1 MNVALAPRDPRR
13 DSPPARGEL
22 DDVTLA
28 RAQRGDRAAWRA
40 LVEHH
45 QPAVF
50 ALLGRM
56 LGSGRRA
63 QVEDLAQETFLAVF
77 RQLAGFSPLGT
88 ARLSTWILTIASRR
102 AIDELR
108 RRPASAIAVEDISA
122 AGKAGGAASGAA
134 GASGDGSRPDDSL
147 ARRRLARA
155 IDRALAELAPEYRA
169 AFLLRELHGLEY
181 AEIARSLDIDPG
193 TVKSRLSRA
202 RAALRIALAEELS
215 P

>member
-1 MNVALAPRDPRR
+1 MTVALAPRDPRAE
-13 DSPPARGEL
+13 SPPARGEL

-28 RAQRGDRAAWRA
+28 RAQRGDRAAWQA

-50 ALLGRM
+50 ALLGRL
-56 LGSGRRA
+56 LGGGRRA

-77 RQLAGFSPLGT
+77 RQLAGFSPLGS

-108 RRPASAIAVEDISA
+108 RRPASASA
-122 AGKAGGAASGAA
+122 AADSAAPADG
-134 GASGDGSRPDDSL
+134 GSRPDDSL

-181 AEIARSLDIDPG
+181 AEIARALDIDPG

>member
-1 MNVALAPRDPRR
+1 MALAPRDPRLET
-13 DSPPARGEL
+13 PAGRGEL
-22 DDVTLA
+22 DDVTLV

-50 ALLGRM
+50 ALLGRL
-56 LGSGRRA
+56 LGGGRRA

-77 RQLAGFSPLGT
+77 RQLAGFSPLGP

-108 RRPASAIAVEDISA
+108 RRPASAIAAEDVA
-122 AGKAGGAASGAA
+122 PADPA
-134 GASGDGSRPDDSL
+134 RPDDAL

-155 IDRALAELAPEYRA
+155 IDRGLAELSPEYRA
-169 AFLLRELHGLEY
+169 AFLLRELHGLDY
-181 AEIARSLDIDPG
+181 AEIARALEIDAG

-202 RAALRIALAEELS
+202 RAALRAALAEEMS
-215 P
+215 

>member
-1 MNVALAPRDPRR
+1 MTVALAPRDPRLV
-13 DSPPARGEL
+13 SPPGRGEL
-22 DDVTLA
+22 DDVTLV
-28 RAQRGDRAAWRA
+28 RAQRGDRVAWRA

-50 ALLGRM
+50 ALLGRL
-56 LGSGRRA
+56 LGGGRRA

-77 RQLAGFSPLGT
+77 RQLAGFSPLGA

-108 RRPASAIAVEDISA
+108 RRPASAVAAEDIA
-122 AGKAGGAASGAA
+122 AAPEAT
-134 GASGDGSRPDDSL
+134 RPDDSL

-155 IDRALAELAPEYRA
+155 IDRGLAELSPEYRA
-169 AFLLRELHGLEY
+169 AFVLRELHGLDY
-181 AEIARSLDIDPG
+181 AEIARALEIDAG

-202 RAALRIALAEELS
+202 RAALRTALAEEL

>member
-1 MNVALAPRDPRR
+1 VTVALAPRDPR
-13 DSPPARGEL
+13 SEPPRGEL

-28 RAQRGDRAAWRA
+28 RAQRGDAAAWRA
-40 LVEHH
+40 LVVFH
-45 QPAVF
+45 QDAVF
-50 ALLGRM
+50 ALLGRL

-77 RQLAGFSPLGT
+77 RQLAGFSLLGP

-108 RRPASAIAVEDISA
+108 RRPASPIS
-122 AGKAGGAASGAA
+122 
-134 GASGDGSRPDDSL
+134 PDDIADRPGSGRADDTL
-147 ARRRLARA
+147 TRRRLARA

-169 AFLLRELHGLEY
+169 AFVLRELHGLEY
-181 AEIARSLDIDPG
+181 AEIARALEIDLG
-193 TVKSRLSRA
+193 TVKSRLARA
-202 RAALRIALAEELS
+202 RAALRTALAEVL

>member
-1 MNVALAPRDPRR
+1 MTVALAPRDPRPE
-13 DSPPARGEL
+13 STPPRVEL

-56 LGSGRRA
+56 LGGGRRA

-108 RRPASAIAVEDISA
+108 RRPASAIAAEEIA
-122 AGKAGGAASGAA
+122 TPA
-134 GASGDGSRPDDSL
+134 DGSRPDDSL

-155 IDRALAELAPEYRA
+155 IDRALAELSPEYRA